1 MLHALFNIV
10 DFLLAILGW
19 IIIGQVILSWLFAFN
34 VLNAS
39 SQGLRSFV
47 EALDRIT
54 APLYRPIRRLMP
66 DFGGI
71 DFSPLVLLVL
81 IQILRM
87 LLDGAE
93 ASLTT
98 PVA

>member
-1 MLHALFNIV
+1 MLTALFDIL

-19 IIIGQVILSWLFAFN
+19 LIIIQVILSWLVAFN
-34 VLNAS
+34 VLNTG
-39 SQGLRSFV
+39 SQGLRTFV
-47 EALDRIT
+47 TALDRIT

-71 DFSPLVLLVL
+71 DFSPLVLLIL

-87 LLDGAE
+87 LIDGAE
-93 ASLTT
+93 ASLTYST
-98 PVA
+98 V